1 MRTIS
6 TPAVRSL
13 ERPHIRCLDI
23 SSLDSRLLSL
33 LTAPN
38 RHEAAAL
45 ALPRSQSQRRE
56 HAPASPQAASRI
68 ALFGRYQQR
77 LIATSHAVVSCSDLG
92 SVKICRL
99 ASSSVRSVLPSGKTT
114 GRSRR
119 LSQDTTQ
126 LRNRTLDTRK
136 RGGDSF
142 RRPAVAGPRGPI
154 YPMRSCW
161 ISSYWMF

>member
-23 SSLDSRLLSL
+23 SSLDNRLLSL

-38 RHEAAAL
+38 RHLSVVNMRQYRRRLHHGSRFSAAI
-45 ALPRSQSQRRE
+45 SN
-56 HAPASPQAASRI
+56 AS
-68 ALFGRYQQR
+68 
-77 LIATSHAVVSCSDLG
+77 IATSHAVVSCSDLG

-126 LRNRTLDTRK
+126 LSKRTLDSRK

-142 RRPAVAGPRGPI
+142 RRRAVAGPRGPI
-154 YPMRSCW
+154 DPSPA
-161 ISSYWMF
+161 SGVPNDGLSDPD